1 MNTVDVASLL
11 DAGRWSRYQKLLV
24 GGTALAIILDGMDN
38 QLLGNVIPALM
49 KEWSLPRA
57 AFTGVLAVG
66 PLGMMIGGAVGGI
79 LGDRLGRRTA
89 LLCSVLAFAVP
100 TLAIA
105 TANGVMVLGVLRFLA
120 GLGLGGAMPNAAA
133 LASEYVPRRHRPF
146 AVTLTIVCIPLG
158 GTLAALLAGQVL
170 PHYGWRALFVAGGV
184 IPLAI
189 AIVLFTLLPES
200 PQYLATRRERW
211 PELVALLRRL
221 GHDVGADATF
231 TGSNAAVE
239 TVKSRASMRELFAPD
254 LRRDTLGL
262 CGAFF
267 FCLLANYIG
276 FNWIVAMLSAAG
288 FAQVDASSALA
299 AFNFGGVGGAVL
311 GALVIQRLGSRTT
324 LLGMCAL
331 AVASA
336 LAMAAMP
343 LNPPMTSGLIAM
355 FALTGG
361 LLNAVQTTMYA
372 LAAHIYPT
380 EIRGTG
386 VGTAVAV
393 GRVGNVVASYV
404 GAFAL
409 DTGGAPAFFTSW
421 AASMALVFGSLALVR
436 RHIGRPM
443 TPVLELASREAGASV
458 VHNNSHR

>member
-11 DAGRWSRYQKLLV
+11 DEGRWSRYQKLLV
-24 GGTALAIILDGMDN
+24 AGPAIAIVLDGMDN

-49 KEWSLPRA
+49 KEWSLPRS
-57 AFTGVLAVG
+57 AFTAVLAVG
-66 PLGMMIGGAVGGI
+66 PFGMMIGGAVGGM
-79 LGDRLGRRTA
+79 LGDRFGRRTA
-89 LLCSVLAFAVP
+89 LLCSVLAFAFP

-105 TANGVMVLGVLRFLA
+105 AADGVVVLSLLRFLA

-133 LASEYVPRRHRPF
+133 LVSEYVPRRQRPF

-170 PHYGWRALFVAGGV
+170 PHNGWRALFAAGGL
-184 IPLAI
+184 IPLAV
-189 AIVLFTLLPES
+189 ATVLFVMLPES

-211 PELVALLRRL
+211 PELVKLLRRL
-221 GHDVGADATF
+221 GHHVDADAVF
-231 TGSNAAVE
+231 TDAPAGVAAVIAP
-239 TVKSRASMRELFAPD
+239 ASMRELVAPEV
-254 LRRDTLGL
+254 RRDTLGL
-262 CGAFF
+262 SGAFF
-267 FCLLANYIG
+267 FCLLANYVG
-276 FNWIVAMLSAAG
+276 FNWIVAMLTAAG

-311 GALVIQRLGSRTT
+311 GALVIQRLGSRVT

-331 AVASA
+331 AILSA
-336 LAMAAMP
+336 LAMAATP
-343 LNPPMTSGLIAM
+343 LHPPVTPGLIAM

-372 LAAHIYPT
+372 VAAHVYPT
-380 EIRGTG
+380 RIRATG

-393 GRVGNVVASYV
+393 GRMGNVAASYV

-409 DTGGAPAFFTSW
+409 DAGGAPAFFASW
-421 AASMALVFGSLALVR
+421 AVSMAIVLGSLAVVR
-436 RHIGRPM
+436 HHIGRPVRR
-443 TPVLELASREAGASV
+443 PLR
-458 VHNNSHR
+458 R

>member
-1 MNTVDVASLL
+1 MNTVDVASVL
-11 DAGRWSRYQKLLV
+11 DEGHWSGYQKLLV
-24 GGTALAIILDGMDN
+24 AGTALAIILDGMDN
-38 QLLGNVIPALM
+38 QLLGNVIPTLM
-49 KEWSLPRA
+49 REWSLPRGD
-57 AFTGVLAVG
+57 FTAVLALG
-66 PLGMMIGGAVGGI
+66 PLGMMVGGAAGGI

-89 LLCSVLAFAVP
+89 LVSSVLAFAVP

-105 TANGVMVLGVLRFLA
+105 AVDGLLMLGVLRFLA

-133 LASEYVPRRHRPF
+133 LASEYVPRRQRPF

-170 PHYGWRALFVAGGV
+170 PQYGWRTLFVAGGLV
-184 IPLAI
+184 PLAI
-189 AIVLFTLLPES
+189 AIVLLRVLPES

-211 PELVALLRRL
+211 PELIALLRRF
-221 GHDVGADATF
+221 GHDVGADTAF
-231 TGSNAAVE
+231 TNSPAAAG
-239 TVKSRASMRELFAPD
+239 TLTPRASPRALFAAD

-267 FCLLANYIG
+267 FCLLALYVG
-276 FNWIVAMLSAAG
+276 FNWIVAMLIGAG
-288 FAQVDASSALA
+288 FAQIEASSALA
-299 AFNFGGVGGAVL
+299 AFNFGGVAGAVL
-311 GALVIQRLGSRTT
+311 GALAIQRLGSRTT
-324 LLGMCAL
+324 LLGMSAL
-331 AVASA
+331 AVVCA

-343 LNPPMTSGLIAM
+343 LRPPMTPGLIAM

-372 LAAHIYPT
+372 LAAHVYPT

-393 GRVGNVVASYV
+393 GRIGNVVASYV

-409 DTGGAPAFFTSW
+409 DSGGAPAFFGSW
-421 AASMALVFGSLALVR
+421 AASMAMVLGSLALVR
-436 RHIGRPM
+436 RHIGVR
-443 TPVLELASREAGASV
+443 
-458 VHNNSHR
+458 